1 MTSNHT
7 METTPET
14 PATGAECFIPF
25 EAEPED
31 LEDTESEEL
40 SEAVVAVLDFCDERT
55 LGYRDKLIIASVLI
69 GDVTEGFEQDVLT
82 YTEETPPAEVDP
94 FIVANTSQV
103 IERLR
108 VVSEILST
116 VEVEDGDGEDEEFD
130 EGELTD

>member
-1 MTSNHT
+1 

-40 SEAVVAVLDFCDERT
+40 SEAVVAVLDFCDEQPLACRE
-55 LGYRDKLIIASVLI
+55 KLDIASALI
-69 GDVTEGFEQDVLT
+69 NDVTQEFEQDLLT
-82 YTEETPPAEVDP
+82 YAEETPAAEVDP
-94 FIVANTSQV
+94 FIIANTSQV

-108 VVSEILST
+108 VVNETLIT
-116 VEVEDGDGEDEEFD
+116 VEVEDSEEEDDEFD
-130 EGELTD
+130 EEDLTS